1 MTAMR
6 KKTTILFSFAVSV
19 LLGLSGS
26 AFAAQSG
33 DISLAGKVVMR
44 LRVGAGG
51 LSLEERAALVQA
63 RLIDLLSVTDLSSS
77 DIGVRPT
84 RYGPTIYVRGRKFL
98 TVDKET
104 ATASGTTPDLLAA
117 SWAKRLAQVLPSV
130 NVRLGSTSAAAVGA
144 SLPFGGGRASGAGAP
159 PAVTNS
165 LMNAASNT
173 PVLSTFVKAITAAGL
188 VPALKGA
195 GPLTLLAPT
204 NDAFAKLPKGTRD
217 GLLKP
222 ENKAQ
227 LAALLQYHVVP
238 GRFTAQDIVSKAKA
252 APLSAPTVAGPPVTL
267 SVRGKSVRVNKTAT
281 VTRTDIPAG
290 NGVIHLIN
298 AVLAPP
304 TTTPR
309 KGKAV
314 TTSSGLQY
322 EDIVEGTG
330 ASPTAGKTVSVHYTG
345 TLTDGTKFD
354 SSRDRNQPFK
364 FTIGVG
370 QVIKGWDEGVLSM
383 KVGGRRKLTVPPD
396 LGYGARGAGGVIP
409 PNATLVF
416 DVELLGVQ

>member
-6 KKTTILFSFAVSV
+6 KKTTIQFLLAASA
-19 LLGLSGS
+19 LLGLMGTAS
-26 AFAAQSG
+26 AAQSG
-33 DISLAGKVVMR
+33 DISLAGQVVMR

-51 LSLEERAALVQA
+51 LSLDERTALVQQ
-63 RLIDLLSVTDLSSS
+63 RLIDLLSVTDLSGS
-77 DIGVRPT
+77 DVGVRPT

-104 ATASGTTPDLLAA
+104 ASASGTTPDLLAA
-117 SWAKRLAQVLPSV
+117 SWSKRLAQVLPSV

-144 SLPFGGGRASGAGAP
+144 SLPFGGGQAGGGAAP
-159 PAVTNS
+159 PVTNS
-165 LMNAASNT
+165 LLNAAANT
-173 PVLSTFVKAITAAGL
+173 PALSTLVKAITAAGL
-188 VPALKGA
+188 GPALKGT

-383 KVGGRRKLTVPPD
+383 KVGGRRKMTIPPD

>member
-1 MTAMR
+1 MT
-6 KKTTILFSFAVSV
+6 TLFASTALV
-19 LLGLSGS
+19 LLGVSGT

-33 DISLAGKVVMR
+33 DISLAGEVVMR

-51 LSLEERAALVQA
+51 LSLEERAALIQA

-77 DIGVRPT
+77 DVGVRPT

-117 SWAKRLAQVLPSV
+117 SWSKRLAQVLPSV

-144 SLPFGGGRASGAGAP
+144 SLPFGGGQASGTGAP

-165 LMNAASNT
+165 LMNAAANT
-173 PVLSTFVKAITAAGL
+173 PSLSTFVKAITAAGL
-188 VPALKGA
+188 VNTLKGA

-204 NDAFAKLPKGTRD
+204 NDAFAKLPKGVRD

-222 ENKAQ
+222 ENKAR
-227 LAALLQYHVVP
+227 LATLLQYHVVP
-238 GRFTAQDIVSKAKA
+238 GRLTADDLRSQAKA
-252 APLSAPTVAGPPVTL
+252 APLSAATVAGPPVTL

-304 TTTPR
+304 TLTSGKGKTVTTP
-309 KGKAV
+309 
-314 TTSSGLQY
+314 SGLQY

-330 ASPTAGKTVSVHYTG
+330 ASPTAGRTVSVHYTG

-354 SSRDRNQPFK
+354 SSRDRGEPFK

-383 KVGGRRKLTVPPD
+383 KVGGRRKLTIPAD